1 MKTVSPHSSIHIG
14 PLRLLELW
22 TSGFNFAVL
31 DAVRRV
37 FSQLKHGDARLIDG
51 VVFKK
56 QYNDIVVVT
65 VQRKK
70 QEKKERLLLF
80 TLVDMLVYGKTAL
93 DISTYNKDS

>member
-22 TSGFNFAVL
+22 TSGFNFATI
-31 DAVRRV
+31 DAARKI
-37 FSQLKHGDARLIDG
+37 FSQLKHGDVRLIDG

-56 QYNDIVVVT
+56 QHNDVVVVA

-70 QEKKERLLLF
+70 HRKKERLLLF
-80 TLVDMLVYGKTAL
+80 TLVDMVSRGKTAL
-93 DISTYNKDS
+93 EISTYNKDS